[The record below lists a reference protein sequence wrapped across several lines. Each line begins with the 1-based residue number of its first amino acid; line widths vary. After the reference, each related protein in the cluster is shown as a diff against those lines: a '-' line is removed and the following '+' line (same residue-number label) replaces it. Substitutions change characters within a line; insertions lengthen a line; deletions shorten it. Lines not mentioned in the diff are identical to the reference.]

1 VTRTSVRT
9 QIDTSAAPPAIGP
22 YSQAIRAGSLIFVAG
37 QLGADPATGEL
48 AEGAAAQA
56 ERALLNLTAIL
67 DAAGATMDRVVKTT
81 VFLSDMANFA
91 TVNEAYARH
100 FPSPYPARSTF
111 AVRELPRGGLIEIE
125 AIAIAPEGG

>member
-1 VTRTSVRT
+1 MADRQCS
-9 QIDTSAAPPAIGP
+9 DGPFAPFVGP
-22 YSQAIRAGSLIFVAG
+22 
-37 QLGADPATGEL
+37 T
-48 AEGAAAQA
+48 QA

-91 TVNEAYARH
+91 TVNEAYALH

-111 AVRELPRGGLIEIE
+111 AVRELPRGGLVEIE